1 MLRGFVLGYAA
12 APTEMLGLETHS
24 TDRYSDFMTDNAEPA
39 ASTGD
44 FEGWANLFTR
54 CRAFSHPSELH
65 GGLCG
70 RLAAGARLDQP
81 QWFEVVCEHIGI
93 APETLE
99 QGEDL
104 PAELPEFMDDVYR
117 QTLEQLSAADMAF
130 QPLLPEDDYAFE
142 QRLQA
147 LAAWVR
153 GFLEGMALAAG
164 EKLGEA
170 PDEIRELIEDM
181 VAISQV
187 EEADDGDETAEVQ
200 LNDITEYVRLGVI
213 SVFTEFNPPAK
224 SSPVA
229 GQTLH

>member
-1 MLRGFVLGYAA
+1 
-12 APTEMLGLETHS
+12 
-24 TDRYSDFMTDNAEPA
+24 MTDNAEPGTSA
-39 ASTGD
+39 GD

-70 RLAAGARLDQP
+70 RLAAGARLNQQ
-81 QWFEVVCEHIGI
+81 QWLDVVCEHIGI
-93 APETLE
+93 APETLA

-104 PAELPEFMDDVYR
+104 PAELPDFMAEAYQ
-117 QTLEQLSAADMAF
+117 QTLDQLRATDMAF
-130 QPLLPEDDYAFE
+130 EPLLPDDDYAFE

-164 EKLGEA
+164 EKLGQA
-170 PDEIRELIEDM
+170 PDEIRELIEDR

-187 EEADDGDETAEVQ
+187 EESDEGDEAAEVQ
-200 LNDITEYVRLGVI
+200 LIDITEYVRLGVI
-213 SVFTEFNPPAK
+213 SVFTEFNPPEP
-224 SSPVA
+224 STPSA

>member
-1 MLRGFVLGYAA
+1 
-12 APTEMLGLETHS
+12 
-24 TDRYSDFMTDNAEPA
+24 MTDNAEPG
-39 ASTGD
+39 ASAGD

-70 RLAAGARLDQP
+70 RLAAGARLQQQ
-81 QWFEVVCEHIGI
+81 QWLEVVCEHIGI

-99 QGEDL
+99 QGEEL
-104 PAELPEFMDDVYR
+104 PAELPEFMEDVYR
-117 QTLEQLSAADMAF
+117 QTLEQLRAADMAF

-213 SVFTEFNPPAK
+213 SVFTEFNPPAQP
-224 SSPVA
+224 STVA

>member
-1 MLRGFVLGYAA
+1 
-12 APTEMLGLETHS
+12 
-24 TDRYSDFMTDNAEPA
+24 MTDNAEPG
-39 ASTGD
+39 TGTDD
-44 FEGWANLFTR
+44 FEDWANLFTR

-70 RLAAGARLDQP
+70 RLSAGARLNRE
-81 QWFEVVCEHIGI
+81 QWLDVVCEHIGI
-93 APETLE
+93 APDALS
-99 QGEDL
+99 GGDDV
-104 PAELPEFMDDVYR
+104 PPELPGFMDDAYR
-117 QTLEQLSAADMAF
+117 RTLAQLRSTDMAF

-147 LAAWVR
+147 LSSWVR

-164 EKLGEA
+164 ERLGEA

-187 EEADDGDETAEVQ
+187 EDTGEGDQAAEVQ

-213 SVFTEFNPPAK
+213 SVFTEFNPPEQTPP
-224 SSPVA
+224 SA

>member
-1 MLRGFVLGYAA
+1 
-12 APTEMLGLETHS
+12 
-24 TDRYSDFMTDNAEPA
+24 MTDNAEPGTRTA
-39 ASTGD
+39 D

-81 QWFEVVCEHIGI
+81 HWLEVVCEHIGI

-104 PAELPEFMDDVYR
+104 PPELPEFMAEAYR
-117 QTLEQLSAADMAF
+117 QTLLRLQATDMAF
-130 QPLLPEDDYAFE
+130 QLLLPEDDYAFE

-187 EEADDGDETAEVQ
+187 EDSDAGDEGAEMQ
-200 LNDITEYVRLGVI
+200 LIDITEYVRLGVI
-213 SVFTEFNPPAK
+213 SVFTEFNPPAP
-224 SSPVA
+224 SSPA
-229 GQTLH
+229 AAQTLH

>member
-1 MLRGFVLGYAA
+1 
-12 APTEMLGLETHS
+12 
-24 TDRYSDFMTDNAEPA
+24 MTDNAE
-39 ASTGD
+39 SGSRTDD

-54 CRAFSHPSELH
+54 CRAYSHPSELH

-70 RLAAGARLDQP
+70 RLAAGARLSQQ
-81 QWFEVVCEHIGI
+81 QWFEVVCEHLGV

-99 QGEDL
+99 QAEEL
-104 PAELPEFMDDVYR
+104 PAELPGFMADAY
-117 QTLEQLSAADMAF
+117 QHTLGQLRATDMAF
-130 QPLLPEDDYAFE
+130 QPLLPEDDYAFD

-164 EKLGEA
+164 EKLGQA

-187 EEADDGDETAEVQ
+187 EDADEGDEAAEVQ
-200 LNDITEYVRLGVI
+200 LNDISEYVRLGVI
-213 SVFTEFNPPAK
+213 SVFTEFNPPEQA
-224 SSPVA
+224 SPAA

>member
-1 MLRGFVLGYAA
+1 M
-12 APTEMLGLETHS
+12 S
-24 TDRYSDFMTDNAEPA
+24 DNAESGNQTA
-39 ASTGD
+39 D

-81 QWFEVVCEHIGI
+81 QWLEVVCEHIGI

-104 PAELPEFMDDVYR
+104 PAELPDFMAEAYR
-117 QTLEQLSAADMAF
+117 QTLLQLQATDMAF
-130 QPLLPEDDYAFE
+130 QPLLPGDDYAFE

-187 EEADDGDETAEVQ
+187 EESDAGDEGAEMQ
-200 LNDITEYVRLGVI
+200 LIDITEYVRLGVI
-213 SVFTEFNPPAK
+213 SVFTEFNPPAP
-224 SSPVA
+224 SSPA
-229 GQTLH
+229 AAQTLH

>member
-1 MLRGFVLGYAA
+1 M
-12 APTEMLGLETHS
+12 S
-24 TDRYSDFMTDNAEPA
+24 DNAE
-39 ASTGD
+39 TGTNADD

-70 RLAAGARLDQP
+70 RLAAGARLNEP
-81 QWFEVVCEHIGI
+81 QWLEVVCEHIGI

-99 QGEDL
+99 QGDDL
-104 PAELPEFMDDVYR
+104 PPDLPGFMMDAYQ
-117 QTLEQLSAADMAF
+117 QTLEQLKASDMVF
-130 QPLLPEDDYAFE
+130 QPLLPDDDYAFD
-142 QRLQA
+142 QRLLA
-147 LAAWVR
+147 LSSWVR

-164 EKLGEA
+164 EKLGQA
-170 PDEIRELIEDM
+170 PDEVRELIEDM

-187 EEADDGDETAEVQ
+187 EESDDGDEAAEIQ

-213 SVFTEFNPPAK
+213 SVFTEFNPPEPP
-224 SSPVA
+224 SPSA

>member
-1 MLRGFVLGYAA
+1 
-12 APTEMLGLETHS
+12 
-24 TDRYSDFMTDNAEPA
+24 MTDNAEPGT
-39 ASTGD
+39 SSGD

-70 RLAAGARLDQP
+70 RLAAGARLNSQ
-81 QWFEVVCEHIGI
+81 QWLDVVCEHIGI
-93 APETLE
+93 APDALQ
-99 QGEDL
+99 QGDDL
-104 PAELPEFMDDVYR
+104 PADLPQFMADAYR
-117 QTLEQLSAADMAF
+117 DTLEQLRASDMAF

-147 LAAWVR
+147 LSAWVR

-164 EKLGEA
+164 EQLGQA

-213 SVFTEFNPPAK
+213 SVFTEFNPPEPSP
-224 SSPVA
+224 SSA
-229 GQTLH
+229 SQTLH

>member
-1 MLRGFVLGYAA
+1 
-12 APTEMLGLETHS
+12 
-24 TDRYSDFMTDNAEPA
+24 MTDNAEPGTSA
-39 ASTGD
+39 GD

-70 RLAAGARLDQP
+70 RLAAGARLNQQ
-81 QWFEVVCEHIGI
+81 QWLEVVCEHIGI

-104 PAELPEFMDDVYR
+104 PAELPDFMAEAYQ
-117 QTLEQLSAADMAF
+117 QTLDQLRATDMAF
-130 QPLLPEDDYAFE
+130 EPLLPEDDYAFE

-164 EKLGEA
+164 EKLGQA

-187 EEADDGDETAEVQ
+187 EESDEGDEAAEVQ
-200 LNDITEYVRLGVI
+200 LIDITEYVRLGVI
-213 SVFTEFNPPAK
+213 SVFTEFNPPEP
-224 SSPVA
+224 STPSA

>member
-1 MLRGFVLGYAA
+1 
-12 APTEMLGLETHS
+12 
-24 TDRYSDFMTDNAEPA
+24 MTDHAESG
-39 ASTGD
+39 ASAGD

-70 RLAAGARLDQP
+70 RLAAGARLDQQ
-81 QWFEVVCEHIGI
+81 QWLEVVCEHIGI

-104 PAELPEFMDDVYR
+104 PPELPEFMEGAYR
-117 QTLEQLSAADMAF
+117 RTLEQLRATDMAF
-130 QPLLPEDDYAFE
+130 QPLLPDDDYAFD

-187 EEADDGDETAEVQ
+187 EEADEGDEGAEVQ
-200 LNDITEYVRLGVI
+200 LIDITEYVLGVI
-213 SVFTEFNPPAK
+213 SVFTEFNPPAQ

>member
-1 MLRGFVLGYAA
+1 
-12 APTEMLGLETHS
+12 
-24 TDRYSDFMTDNAEPA
+24 MTDYAEPGA
-39 ASTGD
+39 GTDD

-70 RLAAGARLDQP
+70 RLSAGARLNRE
-81 QWFEVVCEHIGI
+81 QWLDVVCEHIGI
-93 APETLE
+93 APDALS
-99 QGEDL
+99 GGDDV
-104 PAELPEFMDDVYR
+104 PPELPGFMDDAYR
-117 QTLEQLSAADMAF
+117 QTLAQLRSTDMAF

-147 LAAWVR
+147 LSSWVR

-164 EKLGEA
+164 ERLGEA

-187 EEADDGDETAEVQ
+187 EDTGEGDQAAEVQ

-213 SVFTEFNPPAK
+213 SVFTEFNPPEQTPP
-224 SSPVA
+224 SA